1 MGWIWDGEEEGSVEN
16 DPGLSN
22 KGQCDLL
29 GLEHCRVSSL
39 VGRKKSLGLDY

>member
-22 KGQCDLL
+22 RDGVIYWALSTA
-29 GLEHCRVSSL
+29 G
-39 VGRKKSLGLDY
+39 